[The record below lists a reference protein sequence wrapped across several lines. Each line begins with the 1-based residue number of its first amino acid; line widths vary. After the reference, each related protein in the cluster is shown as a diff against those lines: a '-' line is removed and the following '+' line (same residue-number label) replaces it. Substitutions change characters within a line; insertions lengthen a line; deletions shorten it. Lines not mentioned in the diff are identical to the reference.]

1 MIWNRSVETLDV
13 QDMQALQLK
22 RLQEKV
28 NEMEQKVPFYSAKMK
43 QAGIRGEQIRTLDD
57 IRHLPFTTKQ
67 DMRDNYPY
75 GLLAAPMKEI
85 VRVHSSSGTT
95 GKPTVVAYTRND
107 LEVWAEVLA
116 RTLAAGGLHEG
127 SVFQVSVNYGLFT
140 GGLGMH
146 YAAEKVGAAV
156 VPASGGNSARQ
167 VMLMQDF
174 GTTAMVMT
182 PSYSLHLA
190 EVMADMGVRK
200 GDTALESLFCGAE
213 AWSDAMHDEIT
224 ERFGVPAFDVYG
236 LSEIIGPGVACEC
249 AAHDGL
255 HIQEDH
261 FYPEVIE
268 PDSGIVL
275 PAGEV
280 GELVLTTLTR
290 TGTPML
296 RYRTR
301 DITALERKPCSCG
314 RTLLKM
320 KRVTGRNDDMLIIRG
335 VNVYPS
341 QVEAALIAMPETA
354 PHYQL
359 EIAREG
365 SLDTLK
371 VKVERTEQAGAELP
385 GKEKLE
391 ARIRERL
398 KSALGVNATV
408 ELVEPHTIERSEG
421 KAKRVIDLRHEAI
434 A

>member
-1 MIWNRSVETLDV
+1 MIWNLSCETLTPEE
-13 QDMQALQLK
+13 MRALQTS
-22 RLQEKV
+22 RLCEKIADMA
-28 NEMEQKVPFYSAKMK
+28 EKVPFYRDKMR
-43 QAGIRGEQIRTLDD
+43 QAGVRAEQVKSLADLQ
-57 IRHLPFTTKQ
+57 HLPFTTKQ

-85 VRVHSSSGTT
+85 VRVHASSGTT

-107 LEVWAEVLA
+107 LDVWTEVLA
-116 RTLAAGGLHEG
+116 RTLAAGGLHER

-146 YAAEKVGAAV
+146 YAAEKVGAVV

-167 VMLMQDF
+167 VMLMKDF
-174 GTTAMVMT
+174 GTTAMVIT
-182 PSYSLHLA
+182 PSYSLHLI
-190 EVMADMGVRK
+190 EVMEEMGIK
-200 GDTALESLFCGAE
+200 PSETALESLFCGAE

-236 LSEIIGPGVACEC
+236 LSEIIGPGVSCEC
-249 AAHDGL
+249 EAHDGL

-268 PDSGIVL
+268 PDTGRVL
-275 PAGEV
+275 PEGET

-290 TGTPML
+290 TGTPMI

-301 DITALERKPCSCG
+301 DITALERRPCSCG

-341 QVEAALIAMPETA
+341 QVEAALLTMPETS

-359 EIAREG
+359 IVAREG
-365 SLDTLK
+365 SLDTLT
-371 VKVERTEQAGAELP
+371 VKVERSEQQGVDLP
-385 GKEKLE
+385 KHHTLEEK
-391 ARIRERL
+391 IKDRL
-398 KSALGVNATV
+398 KSSLGVNAKIH
-408 ELVEPHTIERSEG
+408 LVDPHTIERSEG
-421 KAKRVIDLRHEAI
+421 KAKRVIDLRQEAI